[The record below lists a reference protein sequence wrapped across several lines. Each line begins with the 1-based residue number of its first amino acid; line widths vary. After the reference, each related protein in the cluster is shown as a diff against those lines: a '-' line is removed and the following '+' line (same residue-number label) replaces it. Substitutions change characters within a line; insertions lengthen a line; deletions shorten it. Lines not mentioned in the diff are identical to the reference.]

1 LLNNDSVIVAD
12 SSLSIFPLSNVLVD
26 KNQFI
31 SQIGWS
37 SFGYSMSAAIG
48 VELSKKRPIIFIGD
62 GGFQTSFRSLVELK
76 KFNSKAIVFLFNN
89 GTNSLGQWKENP
101 IIFKNPKDE
110 FDQHNIV
117 TRWDYEELIESIGG
131 EYFNLYNISQLKET
145 LVEIEHSTSIS
156 LLVLNIDSKDIPMMV
171 KWKIQ

>member
-1 LLNNDSVIVAD
+1 
-12 SSLSIFPLSNVLVD
+12 
-26 KNQFI
+26 
-31 SQIGWS
+31 
-37 SFGYSMSAAIG
+37 MSAAIG

-76 KFNSKAIVFLFNN
+76 KLNSKAIVFLFNN

-156 LLVLNIDSKDIPMMV
+156 LLVLNIDSKDLPMMV